1 MTAEMAEKEET
12 AVIKVTVPKRLH
24 EKLKKI
30 SQQTGVPMSTLLVMA
45 AVKEYNLVDEQETK

>member
-1 MTAEMAEKEET
+1 MADKEET

-24 EKLKKI
+24 EKLRKM

-45 AVKEYNLVDEQETK
+45 AIKEYNLVDETENK

>member
-1 MTAEMAEKEET
+1 MADKEET

-24 EKLKKI
+24 EKLRNI

-45 AVKEYNLVDEQETK
+45 AIKEYNLVEETENK

>member
-1 MTAEMAEKEET
+1 MAQKEEM

-24 EKLKKI
+24 EKLRNI

-45 AVKEYNLVDEQETK
+45 AVKEYKFVDEQENK

>member
-1 MTAEMAEKEET
+1 MADKEET

-24 EKLKKI
+24 EKLRNI

-45 AVKEYNLVDEQETK
+45 AIKEYNLVEETEIK

>member
-1 MTAEMAEKEET
+1 MADKEET

-24 EKLKKI
+24 EKLRKI

-45 AVKEYNLVDEQETK
+45 AVKEYNLVDEPEGN

>member
-1 MTAEMAEKEET
+1 MADKEET

-24 EKLKKI
+24 EKLRNI

-45 AVKEYNLVDEQETK
+45 AIKEYNLVDETEAK

>member
-1 MTAEMAEKEET
+1 MADKEET

-24 EKLKKI
+24 EKLRNI

-45 AVKEYNLVDEQETK
+45 AIKEYNLVDENDTK

>member
-1 MTAEMAEKEET
+1 MADKEET

-24 EKLKKI
+24 EKLRNI

-45 AVKEYNLVDEQETK
+45 AIKEYNLVDETESK

>member
-1 MTAEMAEKEET
+1 MADKEET

-24 EKLKKI
+24 EKLRNI

-45 AVKEYNLVDEQETK
+45 AIKEYNLVDETEDK

>member
-1 MTAEMAEKEET
+1 MADKEEN

-24 EKLKKI
+24 EKLRKI

-45 AVKEYNLVDEQETK
+45 AVKEYNLVDEPDVK

>member
-1 MTAEMAEKEET
+1 MADKEET

-24 EKLKKI
+24 EKLRKI

-45 AVKEYNLVDEQETK
+45 AVKEYNLVEEPQVK

>member
-1 MTAEMAEKEET
+1 MADKEET

-24 EKLKKI
+24 EKLRNI

-45 AVKEYNLVDEQETK
+45 VVKEYNLVDETEAK

>member
-1 MTAEMAEKEET
+1 MADKEET

-24 EKLKKI
+24 DKLRNI

-45 AVKEYNLVDEQETK
+45 AIKEYNLVDENETK